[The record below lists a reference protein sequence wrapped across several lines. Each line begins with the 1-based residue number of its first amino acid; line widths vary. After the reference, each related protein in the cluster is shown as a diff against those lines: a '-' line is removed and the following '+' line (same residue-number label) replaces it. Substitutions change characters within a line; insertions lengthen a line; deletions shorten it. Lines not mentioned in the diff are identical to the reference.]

1 MKTKNISLALALL
14 SSGTVG
20 LTLSQGG
27 TLVKEQLTT
36 SQESTL
42 VEEQLNTSQENTLVE
57 AEFIT
62 SQESTLVEEQ
72 YNEWQFTECQ
82 RDAIKLY
89 AESLDECLDEQSNEE
104 AACLEEKS
112 LIRSGRLL
120 RCEE

>member
-14 SSGTVG
+14 SSGAVS

-42 VEEQLNTSQENTLVE
+42 VKEQLNTSQENTLVE

-62 SQESTLVEEQ
+62 S
-72 YNEWQFTECQ
+72 
-82 RDAIKLY
+82 
-89 AESLDECLDEQSNEE
+89 
-104 AACLEEKS
+104 
-112 LIRSGRLL
+112 
-120 RCEE
+120 